1 MNTTELDK
9 NAPKGDWS
17 KKEAFKLLKEWQNT
31 LGLNDWTITMDL
43 LDLEEV
49 GNGKAYQETEY
60 EESVKAAV
68 IHVAHYEQLADYNK
82 KLFNFERTLIHELL
96 HIKFCLLDDEKNS
109 LQSRVLHQIVDD
121 LSKSFYITK
130 YKNKENK

>member
-1 MNTTELDK
+1 MNTTKSDK
-9 NAPKGDWS
+9 AAPKGDWS

-31 LGLNDWTITMDL
+31 LDLNDWTITMDL

-68 IHVAHYEQLADYNK
+68 IHVARYEQLADYNK

-96 HIKFCLLDDEKNS
+96 HIKFCLLDDEENS

-121 LSKSFYITK
+121 LSKSFSMTK
-130 YKNKENK
+130 HKKKEVK

>member
-43 LDLEEV
+43 LDSKEV
-49 GNGKAYQETEY
+49 GDGTAYQSTEY
-60 EESVKAAV
+60 EESVKAAT
-68 IHVAHYEQLADYNK
+68 IHVAHYEQLPDYVK

-96 HIKFCLLDDEKNS
+96 HIKLCLLDDEENS

-130 YKNKENK
+130 YKNKE